1 MRVLITAGP
10 TREPIDA
17 VRYLS
22 NRSSGRMG
30 AALITAALQHRHSV
44 TAIVGPIIV
53 PLPQNIQRIDVET
66 AAQMQRA
73 VLADFPDHDLLIM
86 AAAVADYRPRQMLD
100 GKIPS
105 GDSLTLQLEPTQDI
119 IALAGRSKRF
129 DQRTVAF
136 SLESAGGIDRARQKM
151 LRKNVDL
158 MAFNPIAT
166 MDSPTVQAVLLYPD
180 GGSEELGCREKA
192 AFADIL
198 LQRAVALF

>member
-30 AALITAALQHRHSV
+30 AALITAALQYGHSV
-44 TAIVGPIIV
+44 TAVVGPINV
-53 PLPQNIQRIDVET
+53 PLPTNIQRIDVET
-66 AAQMQRA
+66 SAEMQRA
-73 VLADFPDHDLLIM
+73 VSAHFPDHDLLIM
-86 AAAVADYRPRQMLD
+86 AAAVSDYRPRQILD

-105 GDSLTLQLEPTQDI
+105 GDALILQLEPTQDI
-119 IALAGRSKRF
+119 IALASGSKRS

-136 SLESAGGIDRARQKM
+136 SLESAGGIDRAREKM

-158 MAFNPIAT
+158 TVFNPTTT
-166 MDSPTVQAVLLYPD
+166 MDSPTVQAVLLYPN
-180 GGSEELGCREKA
+180 GRSEELACREKA
-192 AFADIL
+192 DFADIL